1 MSDRSKEWD
10 KRTGTRGKLPFTPNV
25 LILVGILVLLITF
38 IIIFTTQPIYAQL
51 FGSTLISEKEEIVE
65 QYDLDQSYHIVILQA
80 QALLM
85 EKIDWNNCVLDIQSR
100 YSYTS
105 SILILKSCG
114 ERP

>member
-10 KRTGTRGKLPFTPNV
+10 KRTGTRGKLPFTPYA
-25 LILVGILVLLITF
+25 LILGGILVLLITL

-51 FGSTLISEKEEIVE
+51 FGSTEEIV
-65 QYDLDQSYHIVILQA
+65 DLDQSYHIVILQT

-85 EKIDWNNCVLDIQSR
+85 DKIDWNNCVLDIQSR

-105 SILILKSCG
+105 SILILKACG
-114 ERP
+114 EIP